1 MTRYWC
7 MRFEAKNSHFKDIIH
22 RIKNFKNVPKS
33 IASHHQSWFCY
44 INATQQHF
52 LQKNFISGPGM
63 WFVCTAKHTCNIIP
77 FNTVKT
83 VTVNQLEYSSQL
95 CTAVPVIKEEMS
107 VKLWVQDF
115 TFTHLQVSK
124 VSRLQI
130 HMYAVAL
137 LFSYKHRS
145 SWVKISGTVYKPK
158 NVVALG
164 SYVSGPL
171 FGEIVSILTTDVSE
185 CYFVCELFKT
195 ISFNTHL
202 HAY

>member
-1 MTRYWC
+1 
-7 MRFEAKNSHFKDIIH
+7 
-22 RIKNFKNVPKS
+22 
-33 IASHHQSWFCY
+33 
-44 INATQQHF
+44 
-52 LQKNFISGPGM
+52 
-63 WFVCTAKHTCNIIP
+63 
-77 FNTVKT
+77 
-83 VTVNQLEYSSQL
+83 
-95 CTAVPVIKEEMS
+95 
-107 VKLWVQDF
+107 
-115 TFTHLQVSK
+115 
-124 VSRLQI
+124 
-130 HMYAVAL
+130 MYAVAL

-202 HAY
+202 HAYEVETQGFPIPIVVCRQQDFADPHVLAVYHISNLKLITLKYHLYEKD